1 MKKILKIVGIVI
13 FGIIILIVLVVG
25 FLLIKNY
32 IDSQKPWLEKD
43 YYTGVAHTSFSPV
56 RTEIFP
62 SLAATKPLTYM
73 R

>member
-43 YYTGVAHTSFSPV
+43 YYTQFHKLNLQGSRYRQDYFLQVF
-56 RTEIFP
+56 
-62 SLAATKPLTYM
+62 
-73 R
+73 